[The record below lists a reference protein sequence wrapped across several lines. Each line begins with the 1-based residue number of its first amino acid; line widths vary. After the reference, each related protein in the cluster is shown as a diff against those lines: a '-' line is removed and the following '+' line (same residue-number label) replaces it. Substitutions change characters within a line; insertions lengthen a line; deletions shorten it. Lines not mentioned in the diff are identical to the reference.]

1 MTTDDAAL
9 PLSAAPGGAAVE
21 DLFAI
26 EAHRLARQWAELP
39 PEHFKAA
46 IAAAKAERALRS
58 QEMVLQMRLKH
69 DLEVQRIQA
78 DKEASERQARAEQE
92 RAEREAAAH
101 REASERQA
109 RAEHERAEREA
120 TAHADRLR
128 HRRHVLNVSTGAV
141 ISVALLV
148 AGVLVAD
155 TAVWL
160 SLILCGPSLLAL
172 AKVYV
177 LQKSDPDDMK
187 ILGRSARTATN
198 AAASSQPLQPPVP

>member
-1 MTTDDAAL
+1 M
-9 PLSAAPGGAAVE
+9 E
-21 DLFAI
+21 DLLAL
-26 EAHRLARQWAELP
+26 EAHSLAAQWAELP

-58 QEMVLQMRLKH
+58 QELVLQMRLQH

-78 DKEASERQARAEQE
+78 DKEASERQARVDQ
-92 RAEREAAAH
+92 
-101 REASERQA
+101 
-109 RAEHERAEREA
+109 ERAEREA
-120 TAHADRLR
+120 TAQREERQARADQERAEREATAQREERQARAEQEATAQADRLR

-155 TAVWL
+155 SAIWL

-187 ILGRSARTATN
+187 ILGRSSHTATN
-198 AAASSQPLQPPVP
+198 AAASPQPPQQQPPVI